1 MTVKIYQVVVLITAI
16 FCISSLGV
24 FAAPMNEDDPFS
36 PILLRK
42 DSIAHSPLS
51 DAVHKSHDIISRT
64 ADILSSPIHNVRV
77 PPSERKQENHMLKY
91 QRSAVAGQ
99 TVEETRA
106 YLKDFG
112 SVNTMADAVSVIS
125 LAKINALYEQ
135 KYTDAKDDTNKFT
148 NFTSTPYT
156 PWGTSTAFWVDLAF
170 GPPLWVFVDETLQ
183 MTMEM
188 KAGRVQQYFTE
199 TFHDKD
205 YILGTVI
212 LNPEDPAIING
223 LSPKSFIMETVKD
236 AFSRSGNGFL
246 VIMIQTDGAALTDMT
261 RNQNPTKF
269 NMVPDGY
276 DSALY
281 ITNRALYNSIYL
293 ESFKPVVSNLK
304 ATGDGKGGLM
314 YKTGDVALG
323 ELTQPSECHDSDSMF
338 GGCRYTNETSMI
350 YTTSFISSPSNDAT
364 PNRFSVHAAGT
375 IQFVGCN
382 LYVPFMSKRPS
393 CAEADADGEFTLD
406 MDFDFTLDKSDEI
419 SVKAAS
425 SHKFSG
431 NFESSFFDDL
441 KGLTEKYVKKS
452 ADAWGAKASKAVED
466 HPPKIQSLNTFRLE
480 RILFPRQSNEG
491 IYVADLRRQ
500 IVAKYRYEGV
510 TVEEGN
516 IIDKNDAWDDE
527 EEKDME
533 DKHQAA
539 QAWVQVVKVT
549 AIRNTAMANLG
560 RAGNRG
566 RGNYQRGGSGGYHG
580 YNNNNS
586 FRGNSYRGRED
597 SLDDQKTVYAL
608 TARQIPFVL
617 DGIRYIEPPQEHI
630 SCEWIFDYLIDESHQ
645 AKNGFSEVMRG
656 AKRLQCPS
664 CAFAVAYCYEL
675 GLGVRRSKRKEKS
688 WDKKAKEWEANV
700 FTFGRFSS
708 QRRVRNDDNWRVQRE
723 ERLLER
729 ANGNSGRNSSGSCLI
744 L

>member
-51 DAVHKSHDIISRT
+51 DAVHKSHDIISKT

-77 PPSERKQENHMLKY
+77 PPSERKQENHMLKNR
-91 QRSAVAGQ
+91 RSAVAGQ
-99 TVEETRA
+99 TVEETRT

-135 KYTDAKDDTNKFT
+135 KYADAKDDTNKFT

-188 KAGRVQQYFTE
+188 KAGMGKSDEYSVAINITQTRWNIKLDVKDGPIDPSVESYVAKGVQQYFTE

-223 LSPKSFIMETVKD
+223 LNPKAFIMETVKD
-236 AFSRSGNGFL
+236 AYSRSGNGFL
-246 VIMIQTDGAALTDMT
+246 VIMIQTDGAALTDTT
-261 RNQNPTKF
+261 RNQHPTKF

-293 ESFKPVVSNLK
+293 ESFKPVVSNLR

-314 YKTGDVALG
+314 YKTGDFALG
-323 ELTQPSECHDSDSMF
+323 ELTQPSGCTDSGGMY
-338 GGCRYTNETSMI
+338 GGCRYTDETSTV
-350 YTTSFISSPSNDAT
+350 YTTNFVSSHGNDAT
-364 PNRFSVHAAGT
+364 PNRLSVHAAGT

-382 LYVPFMSKRPS
+382 TYMPFMSTRAS
-393 CAEADADGEFTLD
+393 CAEADADGKFALD
-406 MDFDFTLDKSDEI
+406 MDFDFTLDKSDVI
-419 SVKAAS
+419 SVKATS
-425 SHKFSG
+425 SHKFTCD
-431 NFESSFFDDL
+431 FKSSFFDDL
-441 KGLTEKYVKKS
+441 QGLTKEYVKKS
-452 ADAWGAKASKAVED
+452 ADAWGGKASKAVED

-480 RILFPRQSNEG
+480 RILFPRKN
-491 IYVADLRRQ
+491 IYSYKEVHILSDL
-500 IVAKYRYEGV
+500 VLFGN
-510 TVEEGN
+510 TVS
-516 IIDKNDAWDDE
+516 
-527 EEKDME
+527 
-533 DKHQAA
+533 
-539 QAWVQVVKVT
+539 V
-549 AIRNTAMANLG
+549 
-560 RAGNRG
+560 
-566 RGNYQRGGSGGYHG
+566 
-580 YNNNNS
+580 
-586 FRGNSYRGRED
+586 
-597 SLDDQKTVYAL
+597 
-608 TARQIPFVL
+608 
-617 DGIRYIEPPQEHI
+617 
-630 SCEWIFDYLIDESHQ
+630 
-645 AKNGFSEVMRG
+645 
-656 AKRLQCPS
+656 
-664 CAFAVAYCYEL
+664 
-675 GLGVRRSKRKEKS
+675 
-688 WDKKAKEWEANV
+688 
-700 FTFGRFSS
+700 
-708 QRRVRNDDNWRVQRE
+708 
-723 ERLLER
+723 
-729 ANGNSGRNSSGSCLI
+729 
-744 L
+744 